1 MNKRAFIQYIS
12 ESNFKELFIREMG
25 WNNPKGQT
33 KFDITIE
40 ETTYEFQQIAD
51 RSGFQVLTCEVDDIP
66 SSSMCKKIDTRLR
79 RTANDYICI
88 YHIPQSEHHLWVV
101 PVKKVEK
108 RDLVLVEYELASK
121 ADFLFEKMEDLCF
134 DFDERT
140 TIMDVKEKVQAG
152 FIINSEKITKDF
164 YTGFRKEHT
173 NFAKYITGID
183 DEITDLK
190 KNRNKQWYTSVMLN
204 RLMFCYF
211 IQKKGFLNLNPNY
224 LRDKLAWVKS
234 EKGEG
239 HFYDSFY
246 RGFLVSLFHDGL
258 NSPRHQPDFVQK
270 YGRIPYL
277 NGGMFSIHEL
287 EEQYPT
293 LDIAD
298 EAFESLFAFFDQW
311 HWHLD
316 DRLTASGKDINPDV
330 LGYIFEQYINDRAQM
345 GAYYTKEDIT
355 EYIGRNTILPFLMD
369 ATKKTNERPFKT
381 NGAVWQFL
389 KESDDTYIYDA
400 VKKGAG
406 LEIPEEIAVGLDTT
420 KPNLLERRSH
430 WNERT
435 PEAFALPT
443 EIWRETIER
452 LQRYESIK
460 QKIEKGEIT
469 EINDFITYNLDI
481 RQFVQDLLSL
491 TDDHLLVRHFYAQLR
506 KVTIL
511 DPTCGSGAF
520 LFAALNILEPLYE
533 VCIERMQAWNK
544 DNPNLFKEELEEVN
558 GKYRSNIRYFIYKNI
573 ILRNLYGVDIMVEA
587 TEIAKL
593 RLFLKM
599 VAVVDVNRRDLNL
612 GLDPL
617 PDIDFNIR
625 CGNTLVGYATAEDLE
640 NDLQY
645 GDMFANMEFKDK
657 VHTEMDIVAHAYDTF
672 KKVQLE
678 QSADLETYR
687 NAKQELKN
695 RLKKLDELL
704 NQKLYASTVSGGVNY
719 DAWLKSHQPF
729 HWLAEY
735 YDIING
741 NGGFDVIIGN
751 PPYVEYN
758 KKVQGVAVSDIYKLN
773 GYKTIDCGNLYAYVM
788 ERSRN
793 ILSKQG
799 YISMIVPLSGHSTER
814 MSPLVTHFYNAF
826 SLHFLLNLS
835 ADANPQR
842 LFEGVKFRL
851 AIFVA
856 TNNSQGCFS
865 TKYTR
870 WLANERKVL
879 FTALVKFSDMKDF
892 KYQNVLPKIASPLF
906 ISSYNKML
914 KEKSFFY
921 YNCGSNIVFYH
932 NAPVNWIRAHSF
944 VPYFHSE
951 RDGEGITTQLK
962 QLNFNSIERQKL
974 GASILNSSLF
984 FIWWITNSDCY
995 HLNKPEIANFKIC
1008 YTNILGQHIAPLA
1021 DKLAKDMLSK
1031 SKRRVYNYQT
1041 SGRVEYDEFY
1051 MKLSKPIIDEIDKVL
1066 AKHYG
1071 LTEEELDFIINYD
1084 IKYRMGDELN
1094 EEGESEAP
1102 SKKDVKISLNVPQK
1116 ERAVKKTFSEAKQ
1129 QMPKQVIQQ
1138 KLREQRTEP
1147 KDNILTMF
1155 VRQETL
1161 ERIKSGE
1168 KTTFKRYLD
1177 DEEFAKEV
1185 LVTKNGKIKLSKD
1198 YCPYTAKNIAAIKLV
1213 CDGESLV
1220 KKVTKITF
1228 RSGINPQGKTA
1239 WKIIFHF

>member
-1 MNKRAFIQYIS
+1 MNRRTFIQYIS

-33 KFDITIE
+33 TFDITIE
-40 ETTYEFQQIAD
+40 DCVYEFQQIAD
-51 RSGFQVLTCEVDDIP
+51 RSGFQVLTCKVQDIP

-88 YHIPQSEHHLWVV
+88 YYLPQSEHHLWVV

-108 RDLVLVEYELASK
+108 RDLVLVEYETAAK
-121 ADFLFEKMEDLCF
+121 ADFLFEKMSDLCF
-134 DFDERT
+134 DLDERT
-140 TIMDVKEKVQAG
+140 TIMDVKERVQAG
-152 FIINSEKITKDF
+152 FIVNSEKITKDF

-211 IQKKGFLNLNPNY
+211 IQKKGFLNLNVNY

-258 NSPRHQPDFVQK
+258 NSPRHQQDFVQK

-287 EEQYPT
+287 EEKYPT

-369 ATKKTNERPFKT
+369 ATKKMDEKPFKT

-389 KESDDTYIYDA
+389 RESGDTYIYDA
-400 VKKGAG
+400 VKKGKG
-406 LEIPEEIAVGLDTT
+406 LEIPEEIAVGIDTT

-430 WNERT
+430 WNEKT

-452 LQRYESIK
+452 LQRYANIK
-460 QKIEKGEIT
+460 AKIENGEIT

-481 RQFVQDLLSL
+481 RQFVQDLLAQ
-491 TDDHLLVRHFYAQLR
+491 TDDHLLVKHFYAQLR

-533 VCIERMQAWNK
+533 VCIDRMQSWNN
-544 DNPNLFKEELEEVN
+544 DNPNLFNPELEEIN

-599 VAVVDVNRRDLNL
+599 VAVVDVVPRDPNL

-625 CGNTLVGYATAEDLE
+625 CGNTLVGYATAKDLE

-657 VHTEMDIVAHAYDTF
+657 VHTEMDIVAHAYETF

-678 QSADLETYR
+678 QSSDLETYK

-695 RLKKLDELL
+695 RLKKLDDLL
-704 NQKLYASTVSGGVNY
+704 NKKLYASTVSEGSLKY
-719 DAWLKSHQPF
+719 EDWLKSHQPF

-741 NGGFDVIIGN
+741 NKGFDVIIGN
-751 PPYVEYN
+751 PPYVEHT
-758 KKVQGVAVSDIYKLN
+758 AVHDYKIV
-773 GYKTIDCGNLYAYVM
+773 GYQTLKCGNLFANCA
-788 ERSRN
+788 ERSFIINNINGRFGFIVPISVTCSKRMKPLQKLLLDRGTYFSNWSWRPSKLFDGNKSANLSLSVIICTRTCRN
-793 ILSKQG
+793 YVSTYNRWNAEARNDIFNKLSYTICPLVLNNDIIPKIGTPVENRIYEIFNNLKRISIKVVNSDTNYRLYYKRTGGLYWKIFTDFRPELFLDGVKTFSSKEEHLSFISSSVLSTSLCAFWSDYYWWWYQINSDVRNNNPSDLLSLPIMESSYKDDSFNQLSKDLQ
-799 YISMIVPLSGHSTER
+799 
-814 MSPLVTHFYNAF
+814 
-826 SLHFLLNLS
+826 
-835 ADANPQR
+835 AD
-842 LFEGVKFRL
+842 L
-851 AIFVA
+851 
-856 TNNSQGCFS
+856 TNNSIWS
-865 TKYTR
+865 
-870 WLANERKVL
+870 ERKFAGSV
-879 FTALVKFSDMKDF
+879 SR
-892 KYQNVLPKIASPLF
+892 Y
-906 ISSYNKML
+906 
-914 KEKSFFY
+914 KSF
-921 YNCGSNIVFYH
+921 I
-932 NAPVNWIRAHSF
+932 P
-944 VPYFHSE
+944 
-951 RDGEGITTQLK
+951 
-962 QLNFNSIERQKL
+962 
-974 GASILNSSLF
+974 
-984 FIWWITNSDCY
+984 
-995 HLNKPEIANFKIC
+995 
-1008 YTNILGQHIAPLA
+1008 
-1021 DKLAKDMLSK
+1021 
-1031 SKRRVYNYQT
+1031 
-1041 SGRVEYDEFY
+1041 
-1051 MKLSKPIIDEIDKVL
+1051 KLSKEIINSIDI
-1066 AKHYG
+1066 AFNKHYG
-1071 LTEEELDFIINYD
+1071 FTEEELDFIINYD

-1094 EEGESEAP
+1094 
-1102 SKKDVKISLNVPQK
+1102 
-1116 ERAVKKTFSEAKQ
+1116 
-1129 QMPKQVIQQ
+1129 
-1138 KLREQRTEP
+1138 
-1147 KDNILTMF
+1147 DN
-1155 VRQETL
+1155 E
-1161 ERIKSGE
+1161 
-1168 KTTFKRYLD
+1168 
-1177 DEEFAKEV
+1177 
-1185 LVTKNGKIKLSKD
+1185 
-1198 YCPYTAKNIAAIKLV
+1198 
-1213 CDGESLV
+1213 
-1220 KKVTKITF
+1220 
-1228 RSGINPQGKTA
+1228 
-1239 WKIIFHF
+1239 

>member
-1 MNKRAFIQYIS
+1 MNKRVFNQYIS

-33 KFDITIE
+33 DFDITIE
-40 ETTYEFQQIAD
+40 DTAYTFKQIAD
-51 RSGFQVLTCEVDDIP
+51 RSGFQVLTCEVSEIP

-79 RTANDYICI
+79 RTANDYVCI
-88 YHIPQSEHHLWVV
+88 YHQPRSEHHLWVV
-101 PVKKVEK
+101 PVKKVDK
-108 RDLVLVEYELASK
+108 RDLVLVEYESANK
-121 ADFLFEKMEDLCF
+121 ADFLFEKMERLCF
-134 DFDERT
+134 ELDERT
-140 TIMDVKEKVQAG
+140 TIMDVKERVQAG

-211 IQKKGFLNLNPNY
+211 IQKKGFLNLNQDY
-224 LRDKLAWVKS
+224 LRDKLTWVKH
-234 EKGEG
+234 EKGENR
-239 HFYDSFY
+239 FYDSFY

-287 EEQYPT
+287 EEKYPT

-355 EYIGRNTILPFLMD
+355 EYIGRNTIVPFLMD
-369 ATKKTNERPFKT
+369 ATKKTDERPFKT
-381 NGAVWQFL
+381 NGEVWQFL
-389 KESDDTYIYDA
+389 RESGDTYIFDA
-400 VKKGAG
+400 VKKGKDE
-406 LEIPEEIAVGLDTT
+406 EIPEEIAIGIDTT

-435 PEAFALPT
+435 PEVFALPT

-452 LQRYESIK
+452 LQRYKNIK
-460 QKIEKGEIT
+460 EKITNGEIT

-481 RQFVQDLLSL
+481 RQFVQDLLAQ
-491 TDDHLLVRHFYAQLR
+491 TDDHLFVKHFYAQLQ

-533 VCIERMQAWNK
+533 ICIDRMQSWND
-544 DNPNLFKEELEEVN
+544 DNPNLFKEELEELN

-599 VAVVDVNRRDLNL
+599 VAVVDVVPRDPNL

-625 CGNTLVGYATAEDLE
+625 CGNTLVGYATAKDLE
-640 NDLQY
+640 NDLKY
-645 GDMFANMEFKDK
+645 GDMFAKEEFLGK
-657 VHTEMDIVAHAYDTF
+657 VHTEMDIVSHAYSTF

-678 QSADLETYR
+678 QSSDLETFR
-687 NAKQELKN
+687 NAKKELKE

-704 NQKLYASTVSGGVNY
+704 NKKLYASIVSEGSLKY
-719 DAWLKSHQPF
+719 DDWLKSHQPF

-741 NGGFDVIIGN
+741 NKGFDVIIGN

-758 KKVQGVAVSDIYKLN
+758 KRVQGVAVSDIYKLN
-773 GYKTIDCGNLYAYVM
+773 GYKTIDCGNLYAYCI
-788 ERSRN
+788 ERGTILINKYAKVGWIVPISVICTERTTSIQNHLQNEYNRYISSFDIFPAKLFEGAAQRVSILILNKGSHILHTSKYYRWLQSERN
-793 ILSKQG
+793 TLFANIVYSENLFYEAGWTPRVNINIQNRILSKIDKQKK
-799 YISMIVPLSGHSTER
+799 LSTYFRNSSNTVMYVHRIINNFIKAIDFEPYFKKSDGTITHSE
-814 MSPLVTHFYNAF
+814 
-826 SLHFLLNLS
+826 
-835 ADANPQR
+835 
-842 LFEGVKFRL
+842 
-851 AIFVA
+851 
-856 TNNSQGCFS
+856 
-865 TKYTR
+865 
-870 WLANERKVL
+870 
-879 FTALVKFSDMKDF
+879 DF
-892 KYQNVLPKIASPLF
+892 KTF
-906 ISSYNKML
+906 FC
-914 KEKSFFY
+914 EK
-921 YNCGSNIVFYH
+921 NDRETLV
-932 NAPVNWIRAHSF
+932 
-944 VPYFHSE
+944 
-951 RDGEGITTQLK
+951 D
-962 QLNFNSIERQKL
+962 
-974 GASILNSSLF
+974 ILNSNIFYWYWRLHGDGFHCGYRDIYNFHCTINEIEDKSQLKDISKRLIADFKSNSEIRIRRQKSTGDIYLQTF
-984 FIWWITNSDCY
+984 FIT
-995 HLNKPEIANFKIC
+995 K
-1008 YTNILGQHIAPLA
+1008 
-1021 DKLAKDMLSK
+1021 
-1031 SKRRVYNYQT
+1031 
-1041 SGRVEYDEFY
+1041 
-1051 MKLSKPIIDEIDKVL
+1051 SKPIIDEIDKVL

-1071 LTEEELDFIINYD
+1071 FTEEELDFIINYD

-1094 EEGESEAP
+1094 ESE
-1102 SKKDVKISLNVPQK
+1102 
-1116 ERAVKKTFSEAKQ
+1116 
-1129 QMPKQVIQQ
+1129 
-1138 KLREQRTEP
+1138 
-1147 KDNILTMF
+1147 
-1155 VRQETL
+1155 
-1161 ERIKSGE
+1161 
-1168 KTTFKRYLD
+1168 
-1177 DEEFAKEV
+1177 
-1185 LVTKNGKIKLSKD
+1185 
-1198 YCPYTAKNIAAIKLV
+1198 
-1213 CDGESLV
+1213 
-1220 KKVTKITF
+1220 
-1228 RSGINPQGKTA
+1228 
-1239 WKIIFHF
+1239 

>member
-1 MNKRAFIQYIS
+1 MNKRTFIQYIG

-66 SSSMCKKIDTRLR
+66 SSSMSKKIDTRLR

-134 DFDERT
+134 DLDERT

-258 NSPRHQPDFVQK
+258 NSPRHQQDFVQK

-287 EEQYPT
+287 EEQYPA

-369 ATKKTNERPFKT
+369 ATKKADERPFKT

-389 KESDDTYIYDA
+389 KESGDTYIYDA

-406 LEIPEEIAVGLDTT
+406 LEIPEEIAVGIDTT

-452 LQRYESIK
+452 LQRYETIK
-460 QKIEKGEIT
+460 QKIEEGEIT

-481 RQFVQDLLSL
+481 RQFVQDLLSQ
-491 TDDHLLVRHFYAQLR
+491 TDDHLLVKHFYAQLR

-533 VCIERMQAWNK
+533 VCIERMQAWNQ
-544 DNPNLFKEELEEVN
+544 DNPNLFKEELEEIN

-599 VAVVDVNRRDLNL
+599 VAVVDVNRRDPNL

-687 NAKQELKN
+687 QAKQELKK
-695 RLKKLDELL
+695 RLKNLDELL
-704 NQKLYASTVSGGVNY
+704 NNKLYKSTVSDSSLKYN
-719 DAWLKSHQPF
+719 AWLKSHQPF

-751 PPYVEYN
+751 PPYVEFPS
-758 KKVQGVAVSDIYKLN
+758 KDVQYSFDKLH
-773 GYKTIDCGNLYAYVM
+773 TAECGNLYGCCI
-788 ERSRN
+788 ERALDISS
-793 ILSKQG
+793 SKG
-799 YISMIVPLSGHSTER
+799 KFSFIVPVAISCSKR
-814 MSPLVTHFYNAF
+814 MNDVITILKTKSEVVYF
-826 SLHFLLNLS
+826 SHY
-835 ADANPQR
+835 DDRPGK
-842 LFEGVKFRL
+842 LFEMIEHLRACVIISSKNQCL
-851 AIFVA
+851 QPSI
-856 TNNSQGCFS
+856 FS
-865 TKYTR
+865 TKYNR
-870 WLANERKVL
+870 WYTESRSNL
-879 FTALVKFSDMKDF
+879 FSNLCYDNVTEFVDSYTIPKLSYLIELDINRAIRNQKGAIGLMQSKTTNNYVYYRAEKRIGLFSEINNSAIGALLS
-892 KYQNVLPKIASPLF
+892 
-906 ISSYNKML
+906 
-914 KEKSFFY
+914 
-921 YNCGSNIVFYH
+921 
-932 NAPVNWIRAHSF
+932 
-944 VPYFHSE
+944 
-951 RDGEGITTQLK
+951 
-962 QLNFNSIERQKL
+962 
-974 GASILNSSLF
+974 SSLF
-984 FIWWITNSDCY
+984 YWNYIAYTDCRNLQKTFIDAFMFPNTIVKDQQLITEGKK
-995 HLNKPEIANFKIC
+995 LFKDYEKKK
-1008 YTNILGQHIAPLA
+1008 YT
-1021 DKLAKDMLSK
+1021 K
-1031 SKRRVYNYQT
+1031 STHYKTTGNDV
-1041 SGRVEYDEFY
+1041 VYDEY
-1051 MKLSKPIIDEIDKVL
+1051 YPKKSKPIIDEIDKVL
-1066 AKHYG
+1066 ARHYG
-1071 LTEEELDFIINYD
+1071 FTEEELDFIINYD

-1094 EEGESEAP
+1094 ENCESETP
-1102 SKKDVKISLNVPQK
+1102 SKQEVK
-1116 ERAVKKTFSEAKQ
+1116 AKQ
-1129 QMPKQVIQQ
+1129 QTPQQVTQQ
-1138 KLREQRTEP
+1138 KLREQETKP
-1147 KDNILTMF
+1147 KDNILTMV
-1155 VRQETL
+1155 VRHETL
-1161 ERIKSGE
+1161 ERIRSGE

-1177 DEEFAKEV
+1177 DEVFAKEV
-1185 LVTKNGKIKLSKD
+1185 LVTKNGKIKLSGD
-1198 YCPYTAKNIAAIKLV
+1198 YCPYTAKNIETIKLV

-1220 KKVTKITF
+1220 KKVTKISF

>member
-1 MNKRAFIQYIS
+1 MNKRTFIQYIG

-33 KFDITIE
+33 TFDITIE
-40 ETTYEFQQIAD
+40 ENTYEFQQIAD

-173 NFAKYITGID
+173 NFAKYIIGID

-258 NSPRHQPDFVQK
+258 NSPRHQQDFVQK

-287 EEQYPT
+287 EEQYPA

-369 ATKKTNERPFKT
+369 ATKKTDERPFKT

-389 KESDDTYIYDA
+389 RESGDTYIYDA
-400 VKKGAG
+400 VKKGKG
-406 LEIPEEIAVGLDTT
+406 LEIPEEIAVGIDTT
-420 KPNLLERRSH
+420 KPNLLERRCH

-452 LQRYESIK
+452 LQRYETIK
-460 QKIEKGEIT
+460 QKIENGEIT
-469 EINDFITYNLDI
+469 EINDFITCNLDI
-481 RQFVQDLLSL
+481 RQFVQDLLSQ
-491 TDDHLLVRHFYAQLR
+491 TDDHLLVKHFYAQLR

-599 VAVVDVNRRDLNL
+599 VAVVDVNRRDPNL

-640 NDLQY
+640 NDLKY
-645 GDMFANMEFKDK
+645 GDIFANMEFRDK

-678 QSADLETYR
+678 LSSDLDTYR

-704 NQKLYASTVSGGVNY
+704 NKKLYASTVSGGSLKY
-719 DAWLKSHQPF
+719 EDWQKSHQPF

-751 PPYVEYN
+751 PPYVVYT
-758 KKVQGVAVSDIYKLN
+758 KKDKETKMSIADTYKIE
-773 GYKTIDCGNLYAYVM
+773 GYKTIESNNLYAFCI
-788 ERSRN
+788 ERSLK
-793 ILSKQG
+793 ILSEEQRIG
-799 YISMIVPLSGHSTER
+799 MIVPLSLTAAKN
-814 MSPLVTHFYNAF
+814 MY
-826 SLHFLLNLS
+826 SLRELLTRNKYLTVS
-835 ADANPQR
+835 SYEIRPGKLFDGAKGAEQR
-842 LFEGVKFRL
+842 LN
-851 AIFVA
+851 IFVSSA
-856 TNNSQGCFS
+856 SKEQHVKTTKVLRWASEHRKHLFTNLMFNESIFVERIWRFSSQIEKCIWNKYSSNNSIA
-865 TKYTR
+865 KY
-870 WLANERKVL
+870 LSMG
-879 FTALVKFSDMKDF
+879 FTAPQLHYRSAGLRYWIIFLRNGFNTDSASNKFKRIRTTE
-892 KYQNVLPKIASPLF
+892 IADYL
-906 ISSYNKML
+906 M
-914 KEKSFFY
+914 
-921 YNCGSNIVFYH
+921 
-932 NAPVNWIRAHSF
+932 AA
-944 VPYFHSE
+944 
-951 RDGEGITTQLK
+951 
-962 QLNFNSIERQKL
+962 
-974 GASILNSSLF
+974 LNSSLF
-984 FIWWITNSDCY
+984 WWYYSINYDMFNLTDANIFEFALDYDDNNNVGKFAADLELDMDRNKQVSVVNKSDGGI
-995 HLNKPEIANFKIC
+995 NQSFA
-1008 YTNILGQHIAPLA
+1008 
-1021 DKLAKDMLSK
+1021 
-1031 SKRRVYNYQT
+1031 YQK
-1041 SGRVEYDEFY
+1041 
-1051 MKLSKPIIDEIDKVL
+1051 KLSKPIIDKIDKVL

-1071 LTEEELDFIINYD
+1071 FTEEELDFIINYD

-1094 EEGESEAP
+1094 
-1102 SKKDVKISLNVPQK
+1102 
-1116 ERAVKKTFSEAKQ
+1116 
-1129 QMPKQVIQQ
+1129 
-1138 KLREQRTEP
+1138 
-1147 KDNILTMF
+1147 DN
-1155 VRQETL
+1155 E
-1161 ERIKSGE
+1161 
-1168 KTTFKRYLD
+1168 
-1177 DEEFAKEV
+1177 
-1185 LVTKNGKIKLSKD
+1185 
-1198 YCPYTAKNIAAIKLV
+1198 
-1213 CDGESLV
+1213 
-1220 KKVTKITF
+1220 
-1228 RSGINPQGKTA
+1228 
-1239 WKIIFHF
+1239 